1 MRFSLRWL
9 FGVISFV
16 AVASTSLIY
25 SSWLLSDA
33 LGAALGAFLVC
44 VTIGAV
50 YGRAA
55 TAAFC
60 GGAAIAG
67 WVYLLC
73 LWLPRAHISHN
84 DVVPTAAADRA
95 VYHLYEL
102 LSWELRA
109 EPINGDLTDAF
120 YVDGVAYIKRPMREP
135 FAQAAHFL
143 TAFILAMFGGAVG
156 RRFQRGSGRVDR
168 HG

>member
-25 SSWLLSDA
+25 SSWLLSDV

-44 VTIGAV
+44 VTIGALC
-50 YGRAA
+50 GRAA

-73 LWLPRAHISHN
+73 LWLPTSHIDHN
-84 DVVPTAAADRA
+84 DAVLTGVADR
-95 VYHLYEL
+95 VVDHLYESV
-102 LSWELRA
+102 SWELRA
-109 EPINGDLTDAF
+109 EPINGDLSDAY
-120 YVDGVAYIKRPMREP
+120 YVDSVPYIKRPMRGP
-135 FAQAAHFL
+135 FKKAAHFL
-143 TAFILAMFGGAVG
+143 TAFILAMLGGAVG
-156 RRFQRGSGRVDR
+156 RRFQRDCLPHST
-168 HG
+168 